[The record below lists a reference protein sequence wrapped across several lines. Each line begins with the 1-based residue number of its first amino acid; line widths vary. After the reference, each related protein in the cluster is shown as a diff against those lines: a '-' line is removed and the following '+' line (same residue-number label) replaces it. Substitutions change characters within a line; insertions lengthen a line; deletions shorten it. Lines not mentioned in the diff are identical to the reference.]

1 MNLSER
7 NPLVD
12 VAEFVRTQAKV
23 SRVAVFFD
31 LDSTLFCVSPRT
43 QNILRRLARDSNFRS
58 KYATEAEILSRVE
71 VLPSDWGIR
80 PVLER
85 SVFKEKF
92 SPEKMP
98 SEDQMAFFRE
108 VRSYWRKYFFSSHD
122 LDKDKIYPSANEY
135 VRHLHA
141 LGADI
146 LYLTGR
152 EEGPMRPGTIQALL
166 AWGFPYVT
174 DSKLIMK
181 PSQVQTDESYK
192 ALVLK
197 ESVKDYDHVWF
208 FENEPVIINL
218 VRPLVPQ
225 VRIIFMNTVHAGRA
239 QNPSDLP
246 TVLGDFSSGLPKRD

>member
-1 MNLSER
+1 MNFSEP
-7 NPLVD
+7 NPLID
-12 VAEFVRTQAKV
+12 VAEFVRAQAKE
-23 SRVAVFFD
+23 SRVAVIFD

-43 QNILRRLARDSNFRS
+43 QSILRRLANDSDFRS
-58 KYATEAEILSRVE
+58 RYAIEAEILSRVE
-71 VLPSDWGIR
+71 VLPSDWGIK

-85 SVFKEKF
+85 AVFKENF

-98 SEDQMAFFRE
+98 SAAQMAFFRE
-108 VRSYWRKYFFSSHD
+108 VRNYWRKYFFSSHD

-152 EEGPMRPGTIQALL
+152 EEGPMRLGTIQALR
-166 AWGFPYVT
+166 AWGFPYLT

-181 PSQVQTDESYK
+181 PSQVQSDESFK

-197 ESVKDYDHVWF
+197 DLAKHYDHIWF

-225 VRIIFMNTVHAGRA
+225 VRIVFMNTVHAGRA
-239 QNPSDLP
+239 ENPSDLP
-246 TVLGDFSSGLPKRD
+246 TIHGDFSSGLPKPD